1 MSSNFNVD
9 SIISKLHQLRH
20 KKGKIKTKLKENE
33 IKKLILLAREIFI
46 NQPILLELAT
56 PIMILGDIHG
66 QYSDLF
72 NYFDHGGYPPNG
84 NYLFL
89 GDYVGR
95 KYYSTKLWKLFLSCF
110 QCLPLSAIIDD
121 KIFCVHGGL
130 SPNLTSL
137 NQIKNIK
144 RPKEVKDHGLV
155 CDLLWSDP
163 SPKNKEWGLN
173 ERGVSYTYGSKVVNQ
188 FNQAYGFDLIVRAHQ
203 VVDEGFEFFANRSLV
218 TVFSAPYYCGEFDN
232 AGGMVIVNEE
242 LCCSFFKEIMENIG
256 LFLFECTSD
265 EKDRLVFRNKLKEI
279 NL

>member
-1 MSSNFNVD
+1 MN
-9 SIISKLHQLRH
+9 
-20 KKGKIKTKLKENE
+20 
-33 IKKLILLAREIFI
+33 
-46 NQPILLELAT
+46 
-56 PIMILGDIHG
+56 
-66 QYSDLF
+66 
-72 NYFDHGGYPPNG
+72 
-84 NYLFL
+84 
-89 GDYVGR
+89 GR
-95 KYYSTKLWKLFLSCF
+95 KYYSTKLWKLFLTCF

-173 ERGVSYTYGSKVVNQ
+173 ERGVSYTYGEKIINQ
-188 FNQAYGFDLIVRAHQ
+188 FNQVYGFDLIVRAHQ

-232 AGGMVIVNEE
+232 AGGMIIVNEE
-242 LCCSFFKEIMENIG
+242 LCCSFFILKNSEIDEN
-256 LFLFECTSD
+256 EKTSNISPP
-265 EKDRLVFRNKLKEI
+265 KNRTHKKK
-279 NL
+279 